1 MPQPIPY
8 LSFNGN
14 CRQAMQFYEKALDAT
29 LEALVTNGD
38 APMAEACPPEAR
50 DKIMHACLN
59 FKDGGAL
66 YAGDCP
72 PRMAFEAT
80 KGIAITMNYPTV
92 AEATHRFNALA
103 DGGTVQMPL
112 APMFWAKIF
121 GMVTDRF
128 GTPWIINGDSIPV

>member
-14 CRQAMQFYEKALDAT
+14 CKPAMQFYEKALDAT
-29 LEALVTNGD
+29 IEALITNGD
-38 APMAEACPPEAR
+38 TPMADQFPPEAR
-50 DKIMHACLN
+50 DRIMHACLN
-59 FKDGGAL
+59 FKDGGSL

-72 PRMAFEAT
+72 PGVAFEAT

-92 AEATHRFNALA
+92 AEATLRFNALA
-103 DGGTVQMPL
+103 EGGTVQMPL
-112 APMFWAKIF
+112 GIVFWAKIF

-128 GTPWIINGDSIPV
+128 GTPWIINGESLSA